1 MRYLLFSLTTDD
13 PSSVIAMLLGGF
25 VLVYLAVLRPM
36 LRRKKDPLSRE
47 QPLNMSRGALARQR
61 DIERD
66 MQNLLVEYERMI
78 RNMTAGVDTRAAR
91 LEALMR
97 EADQKI
103 AALRGELGAGN
114 TASAHQQSESSAATI
129 DRPPMRLVES
139 EPDEPMN
146 EPAQPEA
153 PSGAVDGEDSRYSEI
168 YALLDQGLSAKEVAR
183 RLGTTDGEIL
193 LIQSIRGGRKREAN

>member
-1 MRYLLFSLTTDD
+1 MRYLLFSFTTDD
-13 PSSVIAMLLGGF
+13 PSSWIALLLGGF
-25 VLVYLAVLRPM
+25 VLVYLSVLRPM
-36 LRRKKDPLSRE
+36 MRRKKDPLARE

-66 MQNLLVEYERMI
+66 MQGLLVEYERMI

-103 AALRGELGAGN
+103 EAMRAALGHSD
-114 TASAHQQSESSAATI
+114 SATPKQPESA
-129 DRPPMRLVES
+129 DRPPLRLVQPT
-139 EPDEPMN
+139 PDEAASQDS
-146 EPAQPEA
+146 PARPA
-153 PSGAVDGEDSRYSEI
+153 ADDEDSRYTEI
-168 YALLDQGLSAKEVAR
+168 YSLLDQGLSAKEVAR

-193 LIQSIRGGRKREAN
+193 LIQSIRAGRKREAN

>member
-1 MRYLLFSLTTDD
+1 MRYLLFNLNTED
-13 PSSVIAMLLGGF
+13 PTSVIAMLLGGF

-36 LRRKKDPLSRE
+36 MRRKKDPLSRE

-78 RNMTAGVDTRAAR
+78 RNMTAGVDTRAAK

-103 AALRGELGAGN
+103 ATLRGAIGKSD
-114 TASAHQQSESSAATI
+114 ASPAQQSDLS

-139 EPDEPMN
+139 VPDEPASQ
-146 EPAQPEA
+146 ESAA
-153 PSGAVDGEDSRYSEI
+153 HAAADGEDSRYAEI
-168 YALLDQGLSAKEVAR
+168 YSLIDQGLSPKEVAR

-193 LIQSIRGGRKREAN
+193 LIQSIRAGRKREAN